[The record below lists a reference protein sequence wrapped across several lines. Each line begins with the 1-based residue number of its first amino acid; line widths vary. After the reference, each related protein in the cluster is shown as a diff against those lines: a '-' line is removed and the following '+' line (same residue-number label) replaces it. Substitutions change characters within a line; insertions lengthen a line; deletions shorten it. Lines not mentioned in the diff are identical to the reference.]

1 MSILRKSYKKLFT
14 HSRIHPFPPQK
25 MSVRIQ
31 TSQNVELEYE
41 LASLGDRILATII
54 DRLIYLGWA
63 IAWFGLF
70 SVLKLGENQSIFFVV
85 LTIVL
90 PILLYPLLS
99 EYFLNGQTLGKR
111 AMNIRVVRLD
121 GNKPTLSAYLLR
133 WLLLIIDTGIFTP
146 VVAIIAIAA
155 NGKGQRIGDIAA
167 GTTVIKTTKRVNLS
181 QVVYQEL
188 PEDYKVTYP
197 EAAQLNDRDI
207 ETIRQVLR
215 RRNEE
220 LTQQTAEKVSNV
232 LDITNITESRT
243 FLLTIINDY
252 TYLAAQENT

>member
-1 MSILRKSYKKLFT
+1 LSILRKSYKKLFT
-14 HSRIHPFPPQK
+14 HSQIHPFPPEK

-41 LASLGDRILATII
+41 PASVGDRILATII

-63 IAWFGLF
+63 MAWFGLF
-70 SVLKLGENQSIFFVV
+70 SLLKLGDDQSMFLMV
-85 LTIVL
+85 LTIIL
-90 PILLYPLLS
+90 PVLLYPLLA

-111 AMNIRVVRLD
+111 AMNVRVVRLD

-133 WLLLIIDTGIFTP
+133 WLLLIVDTGIFTP
-146 VVAIIAIAA
+146 IVAIIAIAA

-167 GTTVIKTTKRVNLS
+167 GTTVIKTTKRVQLS

-188 PEDYKVTYP
+188 PEDYQVTYSDVV
-197 EAAQLNDRDI
+197 QLTDRDI

-220 LTQQTAEKVSNV
+220 LMAQTAAKVSDV
-232 LDITNITESRT
+232 LNLNNITEPRT

-252 TYLAAQENT
+252 TYLAAKENN

>member
-1 MSILRKSYKKLFT
+1 
-14 HSRIHPFPPQK
+14 

-41 LASLGDRILATII
+41 PASLGDRILATII

-70 SVLKLGENQSIFFVV
+70 SLLKLGENQSIFFIV

-90 PILLYPLLS
+90 PVLLYPLLA

-133 WLLLIIDTGIFTP
+133 WLMIIVDTGIFTP
-146 VVAIIAIAA
+146 LVAIIAIAA

-167 GTTVIKTTKRVNLS
+167 GTSVIKTIKRVKLS
-181 QVVYQEL
+181 QVVYQQL

-197 EAAQLNDRDI
+197 QASQLNDRDI

-215 RRNEE
+215 KRNEE
-220 LTQQTAEKVSNV
+220 LSIQTAEKVSNV
-232 LDITNITESRT
+232 LNIENTNQPRT
-243 FLLTIINDY
+243 FLLTIVNDY
-252 TYLAAQENT
+252 THLAAQENS

>member
-1 MSILRKSYKKLFT
+1 
-14 HSRIHPFPPQK
+14 

-41 LASLGDRILATII
+41 PASLGDRILATII

-70 SVLKLGENQSIFFVV
+70 SLLKLGENQSIFFIILV
-85 LTIVL
+85 IAL
-90 PILLYPLLS
+90 PFLLYPLLS

-111 AMNIRVVRLD
+111 AMNIRVVQLD
-121 GNKPTLSAYLLR
+121 GNKPTLGAYILR
-133 WLLLIIDTGIFTP
+133 WLMIIVDMGIFTP
-146 VVAIIAIAA
+146 LVAIITIAA

-167 GTTVIKTTKRVNLS
+167 GTSVIKTIKRVKLS

-197 EAAQLNDRDI
+197 QASQLNDRDI

-215 RRNEE
+215 KRNEE
-220 LTQQTAEKVSNV
+220 LSIQTAEKVSNV
-232 LDITNITESRT
+232 LSIENTDEPRT
-243 FLLTIINDY
+243 FLQTIVNDY
-252 TYLAAQENT
+252 THLAAQENS